1 DEYQDAYLNLITSN
15 MEGFSL
21 ALLECE
27 SHGVPSISYDIQYGP
42 GELIQDGKNGYLIE
56 KNNQHMLFEKVKL
69 LLNNPQL
76 QQSFSHHCIETA
88 QKYSQTQIMLLW
100 KNLLQ
105 HFN

>member
-1 DEYQDAYLNLITSN
+1 

-69 LLNNPQL
+69 LLNNP
-76 QQSFSHHCIETA
+76 
-88 QKYSQTQIMLLW
+88 
-100 KNLLQ
+100 N
-105 HFN
+105 FNSLFLTIVSKLHKSILEHKSCYCGKIYFNILTKA

>member
-1 DEYQDAYLNLITSN
+1 

-56 KNNQHMLFEKVKL
+56 KNYQHMLFEKVKL
-69 LLNNPQL
+69 LLNNPNFNSL
-76 QQSFSHHCIETA
+76 FSPLYRNCTKVFSNTNHVTVE
-88 QKYSQTQIMLLW
+88 
-100 KNLLQ
+100 NLLQ

>member
-1 DEYQDAYLNLITSN
+1 

-88 QKYSQTQIMLLW
+88 KSILKHKSCYCGKIY
-100 KNLLQ
+100 
-105 HFN
+105 FNILTKA

>member
-1 DEYQDAYLNLITSN
+1 

-42 GELIQDGKNGYLIE
+42 GELIQDGKNGYLVE
-56 KNNQHMLFEKVKL
+56 KKINTCYFEKVKL

-88 QKYSQTQIMLLW
+88 QSILEHKMLLW
-100 KNLLQ
+100 K
-105 HFN
+105 FTSTF